1 LKRCKVSKQEQHGTA
16 FITVGPL
23 DLRNFS
29 ICQQLLA
36 GPEALIR
43 ITAEF
48 LQAWLPSAP
57 SITTIVDGEPA
68 VKVTKCCFWFT
79 LGALF
84 TTFGDI

>member
-1 LKRCKVSKQEQHGTA
+1 MELHSSQ
-16 FITVGPL
+16 L

-84 TTFGDI
+84 TTFSDI